1 MTFYAI
7 SNPRSRRNLTVI
19 MMVGIYRSKVDVFF
33 VEKSKRLSC
42 NAGAFLAASLCTQR
56 SSIKGRKEKNTDF
69 VLKSIK

>member
-1 MTFYAI
+1 MIFYAI

-56 SSIKGRKEKNTDF
+56 SSIKECKETYAEVVF
-69 VLKSIK
+69 